1 MSEDDITLA
10 PRPKRY
16 RIGLFGPTLLCFI
29 AFGAW
34 SGYWF
39 YTKDQIT
46 KRVDAQFTALQ
57 AAGYTVAH
65 DPYAI
70 RGYPYRMF
78 LELKNVTVIAPSGRG
93 VAAPVFQAEANA
105 YALDK
110 WVMTAPQGLTLYRGH
125 PGGVELGTLA
135 VTGTALKASASGL
148 THAIYNIALQ
158 GTALK
163 LVPSDPT
170 RPFAFTTADD
180 FEAYVR
186 PTKDIADS
194 ADMLIRLSGAHGD
207 PHSMVGDLSADK
219 PSSLHVEG
227 VIPQV
232 SAFKG
237 HTFADGLKAWTANG
251 GRVTGF
257 QSQVTAGDL
266 DVRATSDGLG
276 IDDGGHLH
284 GKMKIEMNGAFHP
297 VAVLAAL
304 HLISPDNMT
313 LASPLLD
320 MTLSTNGTQKLPLDF
335 HDGGAFI
342 GPLKVSDA
350 PILP

>member
-1 MSEDDITLA
+1 MSEDDIMIA
-10 PRPKRY
+10 PRSKRH

-29 AFGAW
+29 VFGAW

-39 YTKDQIT
+39 YTKDRIT
-46 KRVDAQFTALQ
+46 KQIDAQFTTLQ
-57 AAGYTVAH
+57 AAGYQIKH

-78 LELKNVTVIAPSGRG
+78 IELKNVTVIAPSGRG

-125 PGGVELGTLA
+125 PAGVELGTVA
-135 VTGTALKASASGL
+135 VTGSALKASASGL
-148 THAIYNIALQ
+148 THAVYNIALQ

-163 LVPSDPT
+163 MVASDPT
-170 RPFAFTTADD
+170 RPFVFTTADN

-186 PTKDIADS
+186 PTKAVADS
-194 ADMLIRLSGAHGD
+194 ADLLIRLSGAHGD
-207 PHSMVGDLSADK
+207 PHSMVGDLGADK
-219 PSSLHVEG
+219 PLSLHVEG
-227 VIPQV
+227 VAGGL
-232 SAFKG
+232 SGFKG
-237 HTFADGLKAWTANG
+237 KAFADGLKAWTAAG
-251 GRVTGF
+251 GHISGL
-257 QSQVTAGDL
+257 QAEVTAGDL
-266 DVRATSDGLG
+266 DVRAMSDAITL
-276 IDDGGHLH
+276 DQGGHLS
-284 GKMKIEMNGAFHP
+284 GKMKLEMTGAFRP
-297 VAVLAAL
+297 VAVLGAL
-304 HLISPDNMT
+304 HLISPENMT
-313 LASPLLD
+313 LAGPLLD

-335 HDGGAFI
+335 HDGGAYI